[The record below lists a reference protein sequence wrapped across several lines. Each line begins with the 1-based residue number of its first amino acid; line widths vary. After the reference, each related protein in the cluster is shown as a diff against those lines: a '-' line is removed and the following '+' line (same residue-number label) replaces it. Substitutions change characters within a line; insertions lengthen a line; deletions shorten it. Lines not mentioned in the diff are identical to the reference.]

1 MSGFQL
7 AILIYALIIAAGGVM
22 GYVSAKSTASLMSGL
37 GSGALLL
44 IAFALSFRNLKA
56 GFALAALVALALGV
70 FFLIRFLNTGKW
82 MPAGI
87 SVILSAI
94 MLVLMLW
101 SLLRPETR

>member
-1 MSGFQL
+1 MSGLQM

-44 IAFALSFRNLKA
+44 IAFALSFRNPKT
-56 GFALAALVALALGV
+56 GFALTALVALALGI
-70 FFLIRFLNTGKW
+70 FFLIRFLKTGKW
-82 MPAGI
+82 MPAGV

-101 SLLRPETR
+101 SLFRST